1 MVLISDSHC
10 KGMLPGPHLQGYGD
24 KIKVARRNRSLCFYT
39 SQDMHI
45 LNGKAALAQLLIYFF
60 L

>member
-1 MVLISDSHC
+1 MVPISDSHC
-10 KGMLPGPHLQGYGD
+10 KGMLPGSHLQGYGD
-24 KIKVARRNRSLCFYT
+24 KIKVARSLCFYT